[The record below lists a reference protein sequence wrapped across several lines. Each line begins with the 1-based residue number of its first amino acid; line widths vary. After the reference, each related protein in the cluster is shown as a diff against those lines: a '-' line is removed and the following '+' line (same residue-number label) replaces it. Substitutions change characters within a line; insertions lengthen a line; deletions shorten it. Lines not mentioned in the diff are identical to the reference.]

1 MTRTWILSAAL
12 LAGTCLAPAAVVQSE
27 QSAPEV
33 TENTWQGALVDWSCK
48 QAHVDQACPVG
59 PNTREF
65 ALSIDGG
72 ILLRFD
78 ANGNVLTLEA
88 LRKSHAGG
96 NAEATAVGEREG
108 RLLKV
113 ESIRVGEPPVS

>member
-1 MTRTWILSAAL
+1 MMKASIFWIGLLALAL
-12 LAGTCLAPAAVVQSE
+12 LASAAE
-27 QSAPEV
+27 I
-33 TENTWQGALVDWSCK
+33 TENTWRGALVDWSCK
-48 QAHVDQACPVG
+48 QAQVDQACPVG

-78 ANGNVLTLEA
+78 ENGNNLTLQA
-88 LRKSHAGG
+88 LRETRVGG
-96 NAEATAVGEREG
+96 NVHATAIGEREG

-113 ESIRVGEPPVS
+113 ESIRLGNAPVS

>member
-1 MTRTWILSAAL
+1 MAL
-12 LAGTCLAPAAVVQSE
+12 LAPAAE
-27 QSAPEV
+27 I
-33 TENTWQGALVDWSCK
+33 TEDTWRGTLVDWSCK

-78 ANGNVLTLEA
+78 ENGNKLTLKV
-88 LRKSHAGG
+88 LRERGAGG
-96 NAEATAVGEREG
+96 NTEAEAVGKREE

-113 ESIRVGEPPVS
+113 ESIRIGPGPVS